1 MGKTPIYGLGYLEPN
16 QDLSQNL
23 DLDELRFR
31 AIDTQT
37 YSLYQIFG
45 NGIIEDETNNNISWQ
60 ISQIPSDFQNIR
72 ISSGKGF
79 VSWKAAETTTYRD
92 VALPILPVGV
102 TSVKV
107 WAYAVA
113 NDSTAVTKDV
123 DFITSLVEIS
133 DTDNYISLGGV
144 VVTFGATTSVTPFT
158 EGRVKISI
166 IASLSGII
174 NSHKHIGGSNNPSP
188 INLASFNG

>member
-79 VSWKAAETTTYRD
+79 VSWKAAETTIYRD

-113 NDSTAVTKDV
+113 NDNTAVTKDV

-133 DTDNYISLGGV
+133 DTDNYISLV
-144 VVTFGATTSVTPFT
+144 V
-158 EGRVKISI
+158 
-166 IASLSGII
+166 
-174 NSHKHIGGSNNPSP
+174 
-188 INLASFNG
+188 